1 MDEPQ
6 EMRDGRIL
14 LEQMW
19 FDIGKRV
26 VEKAIQIYGLNSE
39 QAAAIKKVFLR
50 PNDYV
55 VEAI

>member
-19 FDIGKRV
+19 FDIGRRV

>member
-55 VEAI
+55 VEGI